1 MRVQSNGK
9 DYNNRNE
16 AWITSLIKR
25 FFLLLFLN
33 FITWFSQHQ
42 VLFVKNLHYP
52 PKEFLSITN
61 RFDMI
66 DSLDVDVDVPWHPTY
81 LPCSKKMQLYLFVW
95 IKKLCSCIS
104 CQHMNHSYLSP
115 LIYVDQ
121 QITQLSVVLVN

>member
-1 MRVQSNGK
+1 MK
-9 DYNNRNE
+9 KI
-16 AWITSLIKR
+16 ITTVMKHELQYIPNQKV
-25 FFLLLFLN
+25 FFA
-33 FITWFSQHQ
+33 FIPQFYYMVFTTSS
-42 VLFVKNLHYP
+42 FVCQEP
-52 PKEFLSITN
+52 PLPPQKEFLSITN

-66 DSLDVDVDVPWHPTY
+66 DSLDVDVPWHPTY